1 MRHLVVNGEPLMN
14 DHLAQKRQIKLA
26 MTSVILTVLSITL
39 AVMAEV
45 VVTMKIKKHF

>member
-1 MRHLVVNGEPLMN
+1 MQHLVVNGEPLMN
-14 DHLAQKRQIKLA
+14 DLLAQKRQIKLA

-39 AVMAEV
+39 AVMVEV

>member
-26 MTSVILTVLSITL
+26 MTSVILTVLSIIP
-39 AVMAEV
+39 AVMVAV
-45 VVTMKIKKHF
+45 VVTVKIRKHF

>member
-26 MTSVILTVLSITL
+26 MTLAILTVLSITL
-39 AVMAEV
+39 AVMAGAV
-45 VVTMKIKKHF
+45 TTMKIKKHF